1 MLATIKKHFFEH
13 TILWVALIATLLVY
27 YRSLFF
33 PYISWDDPEMIFKN
47 KDVIHFKVLSFFSD
61 HYVGNYI
68 PLTMLSHAIAW
79 ALFKGNVF
87 GYHVLNLGL
96 HLFNGYLVYQLSLK
110 LFKEKKIASTA
121 VVLFLLHPLQ
131 IESVNWLSEFKTL
144 GYTCFFLLG
153 SLAYLNYLST
163 KLNKHLII
171 TAGYFIA
178 SCLFKPSAVIF
189 PLCLI
194 CFDIFIHRSFHWRYV
209 INKIPF
215 LFISLL
221 FGLINL
227 KTQAAD
233 QFINYAHSFPFYE
246 RISNAGYALVK
257 YTQLFL
263 APFNLSVI
271 YPFPEKTINVILL
284 GSITFIAIVV
294 ALILLNKKQAAT
306 PLAIL
311 LFIIFNLILVLQFV
325 PFGEVLYADRYM
337 YLPLVG
343 FAWLFAYL
351 ISNFKLNGF
360 IIPIILLL
368 ALGATTYMRSE
379 KWKNSITLYEDIIKK
394 YPDNFLAL
402 NSLGVE
408 NMMKNNDDK
417 AYLYFNRATTVAP
430 NNYKGFYNR
439 GLLLLKNNNPK
450 KAIEEFNKVFALYD
464 YSKAYVARAS
474 AFYALMRYTEART
487 DATIA
492 LRKDRFNHKALF
504 VLGNCDND
512 ENDLSNAITYYNR
525 AIELNNEE
533 PDYYFKRSIAFGKQQ
548 KFSDCMN
555 DLNTC
560 LNLNPN
566 YVEAYYWRGVAKVNL
581 KQNPCED
588 FRRAAENNYT
598 PAKEA
603 YAKFCN

>member
-1 MLATIKKHFFEH
+1 MLSTIKKHFTEH

-27 YRSLFF
+27 YKSLFF

-47 KDVIHFKVLSFFSD
+47 KDVIRFKLSALFTD

-87 GYHVLNLGL
+87 GHHLLNLSL
-96 HLFNGYLVYQLSLK
+96 HLINGYLVYQLSLK
-110 LFKEKKIASTA
+110 LFKEKKIASLT

-153 SLAYLNYLST
+153 SLSYLNYTNT
-163 KLNKHLII
+163 KLNKQLVY
-171 TAGYFIA
+171 TALYFIA

-194 CFDIFIHRSFHWRYV
+194 CIDLFIHQNFQWRYV

-246 RISNAGYALVK
+246 RITNAGLALVK
-257 YTQLFL
+257 YTQLVL

-271 YPFPEKTINVILL
+271 YPFPEKTINGILL
-284 GSITFIAIVV
+284 GAFAVITILVAIFM
-294 ALILLNKKQAAT
+294 LNKKQLFT
-306 PLAIL
+306 PLAII
-311 LFIIFNLILVLQFV
+311 LFILFNLILVLQFV

-343 FAWLFAYL
+343 FAWLLAFL
-351 ISNFKLNGF
+351 ISKFKLNEF
-360 IIPIILLL
+360 IIPSVLIA
-368 ALGATTYMRSE
+368 ALGTTTFMRSD

-430 NNYKGFYNR
+430 NNYKGYYNR

-450 KAIEEFNKVFALYD
+450 KAIEEFNKVFSLYD

-474 AFYALMRYTEART
+474 AFYALMKYTEART

-492 LRKDRFNHKALF
+492 LRKDRFNHKAMF

-512 ENDLSNAITYYNR
+512 ENDLANAITFYNR

-548 KFSDCMN
+548 KFTDCMN

-603 YAKFCN
+603 FVKTCY

>member
-1 MLATIKKHFFEH
+1 MLSTIKKHFTEH

-27 YRSLFF
+27 YKSLFF

-47 KDVIHFKVLSFFSD
+47 KDVIRFKLSALFTD

-68 PLTMLSHAIAW
+68 PLTMLSHALAW

-87 GYHVLNLGL
+87 GHHLLNLSL
-96 HLFNGYLVYQLSLK
+96 HLFNGYLVYQLSIK
-110 LFKEKKIASTA
+110 LFKEKKIASLT

-153 SLAYLNYLST
+153 SLSYLNYTNT
-163 KLNKHLII
+163 KLNKLLVY
-171 TAGYFIA
+171 TALYFIA

-194 CFDIFIHRSFHWRYV
+194 FIDLFIHQNFQWRYV

-233 QFINYAHSFPFYE
+233 QFINYAHTFPFYE
-246 RISNAGYALVK
+246 RITNAGLALVK
-257 YTQLFL
+257 YTQLVL

-271 YPFPEKTINVILL
+271 YPFPEKTINGVLL
-284 GSITFIAIVV
+284 GAFAVITILVAIFM
-294 ALILLNKKQAAT
+294 LNKKQLFT
-306 PLAIL
+306 PLAII
-311 LFIIFNLILVLQFV
+311 LFILFNLILVLQFV

-343 FAWLFAYL
+343 FAWLLAFL
-351 ISNFKLNGF
+351 ISKFKLNEF
-360 IIPIILLL
+360 IIPSVLIA
-368 ALGATTYMRSE
+368 ALGTTTFMRSD

-430 NNYKGFYNR
+430 NNYKGYYNR

-450 KAIEEFNKVFALYD
+450 KAIEEFNKVFSLYD

-474 AFYALMRYTEART
+474 AFYALMKYTEART

-492 LRKDRFNHKALF
+492 LRKDRFNHKAMF

-512 ENDLSNAITYYNR
+512 ENDLANAITFYNR

-548 KFSDCMN
+548 KFTDCMN